1 MNAMLP
7 IVTFGSAVVYPRAR
21 ELRVRGQLVEINTC
35 GFEILLM
42 LIEADGRMV
51 SKKDLFQRLWPRTCV
66 AETNLRVHMYKLRRA
81 LGENAE
87 AIKTEPNRGYRL
99 TARVVPSEERPHATT
114 IVVITGEGSNV
125 GPAMDAALQSMTW
138 KVGNFALLP

>member
-21 ELRVRGQLVEINTC
+21 ELRVSGQSVEINTC
-35 GFEILLM
+35 AFEILLM
-42 LIEADGRMV
+42 LIEADGRIV

-87 AIKTEPNRGYRL
+87 AIRTEPNRGYRL
-99 TARVVPSEERPHATT
+99 TARVVPSDERPRATN
-114 IVVITGEGSNV
+114 IVVITGEGSDI
-125 GPAMDAALQSMTW
+125 GQAMDAALQSMKW
-138 KVGNFALLP
+138 KVGSFALLP